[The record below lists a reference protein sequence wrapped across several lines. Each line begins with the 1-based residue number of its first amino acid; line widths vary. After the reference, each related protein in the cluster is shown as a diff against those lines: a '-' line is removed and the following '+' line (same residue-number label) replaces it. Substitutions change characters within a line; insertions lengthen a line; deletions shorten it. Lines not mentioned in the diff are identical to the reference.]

1 MWVLVTRRH
10 LVHLIEV
17 DKVIRQYSD
26 CTDDEKAIALK
37 VNQNTRLNLI
47 KAAREAGIFD
57 KVISQV
63 QRYGSK
69 YADVIIEESR

>member
-1 MWVLVTRRH
+1 MWVLVTTRH

-17 DKVIRQYSD
+17 DKVISQYSD

-37 VNQNTRLNLI
+37 VNRNTRLNLY
-47 KAAREAGIFD
+47 KAAREAGILD

-69 YADVIIEESR
+69 YADVVIEETR

>member
-1 MWVLVTRRH
+1 MWVLVTTRH

-17 DKVIRQYSD
+17 DKVINQYSD
-26 CTDDEKAIALK
+26 CTDDEKDIALK
-37 VNQNTRLNLI
+37 VNKNTRLKLI
-47 KAAREAGIFD
+47 KAAREAGILD

-69 YADVIIEESR
+69 YADVLIEETR

>member
-1 MWVLVTRRH
+1 MWVLVTRLY

-17 DKVIRQYSD
+17 DKVINQYSD

-37 VNQNTRLNLI
+37 VNRNTRLNLY
-47 KAAREAGIFD
+47 KAARKAGILD

-69 YADVIIEESR
+69 YADVVIEETR